1 MTISESLAKGLSR
14 KRFEKDLTLDELS
27 KLSGVTAP
35 QISMIE
41 NEKLMPTLRTLEK
54 LAIAL
59 DTKVFYLLKGEE

>member
-14 KRFEKDLTLDELS
+14 KRFEKDLTLEELS

-54 LAIAL
+54 LALAL
-59 DTKVFYLLKGEE
+59 DTKVFYLLKGDE